1 MSKDFDSLMHNHVDI
16 LREIAS
22 IGSGNAVTSLAKMLN
37 KKIKMSVPLV
47 NLPEFKDIARFIGGE
62 ENQIV
67 GILVGIS
74 GEINGI
80 MMFVIKVESAK
91 TLLEML
97 LSINKSDTEG
107 FNELELSALE
117 EIGNILCSSYLGS
130 LASLINKKIKPS
142 IPFLSIDMANAILSV
157 PAIEFGKVGDK
168 VLFIESVFVTDKEDV
183 SGYFILVPD
192 MESLETILS
201 SLGVA

>member
-1 MSKDFDSLMHNHVDI
+1 MSKDYDSLMHNHVDI

-47 NLPEFKDIARFIGGE
+47 NFLDFKDIATFIGGE
-62 ENQIV
+62 ENLIV

-74 GEINGI
+74 GDINGI
-80 MMFVIKVESAK
+80 MMFVIKLESAR
-91 TLLEML
+91 TLINML
-97 LSINKSDTEG
+97 LSGDSDKEG
-107 FNELELSALE
+107 FSELELSALE
-117 EIGNILCSSYLGS
+117 EIGNILTSSYLGS

-192 MESLETILS
+192 MGSLETILS

>member
-37 KKIKMSVPLV
+37 KKIKMSVPMV
-47 NLPEFKDIARFIGGE
+47 NLLDFKDIAGFIGGE
-62 ENQIV
+62 ENLIV

-80 MMFVIKVESAK
+80 MMFVIKLESAK

-97 LSINKSDTEG
+97 LSRNKPASEG

-117 EIGNILCSSYLGS
+117 EIGNILTSSYLGS